1 MIDDTLFTLVYR
13 MARRVFQNST
23 LEYAWKGIYAEI
35 VPQSPY
41 MRRSIFAAFISAY
54 AVITFAYAHV
64 DMSAYTAIMCAY
76 AHV

>member
-1 MIDDTLFTLVYR
+1 MHGR
-13 MARRVFQNST
+13 
-23 LEYAWKGIYAEI
+23 GYAEI

-41 MRRSIFAAFISAY
+41 MHRSVYAAFISAY

-64 DMSAYTAIMCAY
+64 DMSAYTAITCAY